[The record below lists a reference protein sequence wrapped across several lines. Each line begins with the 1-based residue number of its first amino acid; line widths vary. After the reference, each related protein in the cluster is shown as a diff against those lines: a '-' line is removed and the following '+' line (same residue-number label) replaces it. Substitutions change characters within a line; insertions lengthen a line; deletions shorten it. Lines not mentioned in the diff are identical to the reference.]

1 MADLHVE
8 CFDMI
13 NPFVIASSPATR
25 GADNV
30 VKSSKCHP
38 GAITMRNFGHGMG
51 GGGFFYPSAEAAL
64 KGQPAFHSHA
74 VGRQCPDTLSSLDEY
89 CEEVRRAR
97 RDMYPETKLWA
108 SVGHYHDIE
117 KYPDWKDRWKR
128 EAREVVSAGADAI
141 ELHFNTPGV
150 ATASDRQFNYYQLI
164 RICTEMIKKEVPNTP
179 VMVKLAIEDCD
190 CLTSI
195 REAVAAGADA
205 VGPTARWKAFYFD
218 LDWKTTQPRPGAGY
232 GGTQANPLVCFE
244 IADARTRGI
253 DIPIYAGGGVFS
265 YDQALRY
272 IMAGAE
278 MVQLGAIACS
288 GGIMQCERIIR
299 QCSEWMDKNGYPDM
313 KSLKGAALQ
322 LFNMSGDFAKK
333 RQNRLG
339 DAYRTTDV
347 IQDKCIGCGRC
358 EDVCWYKGIALEGKK
373 AHKTDACIGCGYCFQ
388 VCPTKAL
395 NVEAGRI
402 LKEAFEDLS

>member
-1 MADLHVE
+1 MANMHID

-30 VKSSKCHP
+30 IKSSACRP

-51 GGGFFYPSAEAAL
+51 GGGFFYPSFDAVI

-74 VGRQCPDTLSSLDEY
+74 VGRQCPDKISSLDEY
-89 CEEVRRAR
+89 CEEVKKAR

-117 KYPDWKDRWKR
+117 KYPDWKNRWKT
-128 EAREVVSAGADAI
+128 EAREVVNAGADAI

-164 RICTEMIKKEVPNTP
+164 ETCTKMIKETVPGVP
-179 VMVKLAIEDCD
+179 VMVKLAIEDID

-195 REAVAAGADA
+195 RRAIAAGADA

-218 LDWKTTQPRPGAGY
+218 LDWQTTATRPGAGY

-244 IADARTRGI
+244 VADARSRGI
-253 DIPIYAGGGVFS
+253 TIPMYAGGGVFS

-272 IMAGAE
+272 IMAGSD
-278 MVQLGAIACS
+278 MVQLGALACS
-288 GGIMQCERIIR
+288 GGIKQCERVMR
-299 QCSEWMDKNGYPDM
+299 QCSDWMDKNGYSSV
-313 KSLKGAALQ
+313 KELKGEALK
-322 LFNMSGDFAKK
+322 LFNMDEGFAKE
-333 RQNRLG
+333 RQNKLG
-339 DAYRTTDV
+339 EAYRLRLVD
-347 IQDKCIGCGRC
+347 QDKCIGCGRC
-358 EDVCWYKGIALEGKK
+358 EDVCWYKGIKLDGRK
-373 AHKTDACIGCGYCFQ
+373 AQKTENCIGCGYCFQ

-395 NVEAGRI
+395 EVDAAGI
-402 LKEAFEDLS
+402 LKSAFKEC

>member
-1 MADLHVE
+1 MADLHID

-30 VKSSKCHP
+30 IKSSACKP
-38 GAITMRNFGHGMG
+38 GAITMRNYGHGMG
-51 GGGFFYPSAEAAL
+51 GGGFFYPSFDAVL

-74 VGRQCPDTLSSLDEY
+74 VGKQLPDTMSSLEEY

-117 KYPDWKDRWKR
+117 KYPDWKERWVK
-128 EAREVVSAGADAI
+128 EAKEVVAAGADAI

-150 ATASDRQFNYYQLI
+150 ATASDRQFNYYQLVAN
-164 RICTEMIKKEVPNTP
+164 CTRMIKKAVPGTP

-218 LDWKTTQPRPGAGY
+218 LDWKTTQPRPGSGY

-244 IADARTRGI
+244 IADARSRGI
-253 DIPIYAGGGVFS
+253 TIPMYAGGGVFS

-272 IMAGAE
+272 IMAGSE

-288 GGIMQCERIIR
+288 GGIKVCERIIR
-299 QCSEWMDKNGYPDM
+299 QCSEWLDKNGYSSV
-313 KSLKGAALQ
+313 KEIKGQALQ
-322 LFNMSGDFAKK
+322 LFTMDNAFAKR
-333 RQNRLG
+333 RQDKLG
-339 DAYRTTDV
+339 EAYRLRDA
-347 IQDKCIGCGRC
+347 DPEKCIGCGRC
-358 EDVCWYKGIALEGKK
+358 TDVCWYKGIELDGKK
-373 AHKTDACIGCGYCFQ
+373 ARKTANCIGCGYCFQ

-395 NVEAGRI
+395 EVDAAGI
-402 LKEAFEDLS
+402 LKSAFEEK